1 MKPFNIDEAIQIL
14 ETAPAVLNALLRN
27 LPEGWA
33 DSREGPDTWSP
44 YDIVG
49 HLIHGEK
56 TDWIPRM
63 QMILDEGSSKPFPD
77 FDRRAQFRE
86 SKGKSLSQLL
96 DRFEE
101 LRKKN
106 VGELKRQKL
115 SEADFKKTGLHPDFG
130 EVTLQQLLSTWVVHD
145 LGHLRQIAR
154 VLAKQYKEEIGPW
167 AEFLPVVLE

>member
-1 MKPFNIDEAIQIL
+1 MKSFNINEAIQIL
-14 ETAPAVLNALLRN
+14 ETTPGVLNALLRN

-33 DSREGPDTWSP
+33 DSHEGPDTWSP

-63 QMILDEGSSKPFPD
+63 QMILEEGTAKPFPD
-77 FDRRAQFRE
+77 FDREAQFRD
-86 SKGKSLSQLL
+86 SKGKSLFQLL

-106 VGELKRQKL
+106 VKELKRQQL
-115 SEADFKKTGLHPDFG
+115 TETDFSKTGLHPDFG

-145 LGHLRQIAR
+145 FSHVRQIAR
-154 VLAKQYKEEIGPW
+154 VLAKQYKGEIGPW
-167 AEFLPVVLE
+167 EKYLPVVSE

>member
-1 MKPFNIDEAIQIL
+1 MKSFNIDEAIQIL
-14 ETAPAVLNALLRN
+14 ETTPGVLNALLLN

-56 TDWIPRM
+56 TDWILRM
-63 QMILDEGSSKPFPD
+63 QMILEEGSSKPFPD
-77 FDRRAQFRE
+77 FDRQAQFRE

-106 VGELKRQKL
+106 IGELKRQQL
-115 SEADFKKTGLHPDFG
+115 TESDFGKTGLHPDFG

>member
-1 MKPFNIDEAIQIL
+1 MKPFNIQEAIQIL
-14 ETAPAVLNALLRN
+14 ETTPAVLSALLRN

-33 DSREGPDTWSP
+33 DAREGTDTWSP
-44 YDIVG
+44 FDIVG

-63 QMILDEGSSKPFPD
+63 QIILEYGKSKPFPE
-77 FDRRAQFRE
+77 FDRQAQFRD
-86 SKGKSLSQLL
+86 SKGNSLSQLL
-96 DRFEE
+96 DEFEE

-106 VGELKRQKL
+106 IGELKRQQL
-115 SEADFKKTGLHPDFG
+115 TDDDLGKTGLHPDFG

-154 VLAKQYKEEIGPW
+154 VLAKQYKDEIGPW
-167 AEFLPVVLE
+167 EKYLPVVSE

>member
-1 MKPFNIDEAIQIL
+1 MKPFNINEAIQIL
-14 ETAPAVLNALLRN
+14 ETTPGVLNALLRN

-33 DSREGPDTWSP
+33 DSHEGPDTWSP

-77 FDRRAQFRE
+77 FDREAQFRD
-86 SKGKSLSQLL
+86 SKGKSLFQLL

-106 VGELKRQKL
+106 ISELKRQKL
-115 SEADFKKTGLHPDFG
+115 TEADFSKTGLHPDFG

-167 AEFLPVVLE
+167 AEYLPVVSE

>member
-1 MKPFNIDEAIQIL
+1 MKSFSIQEAIQFL
-14 ETAPAVLNALLRN
+14 ETTPGVLNALLRN

-49 HLIHGEK
+49 HLNHGEK

-63 QMILDEGSSKPFPD
+63 QMILEEGTAKPFPE
-77 FDRRAQFRE
+77 FDRQAQFRD

-96 DRFEE
+96 DQFEE

-106 VGELKRQKL
+106 IGKLKQQEL
-115 SEADFKKTGLHPDFG
+115 SESDFSKTGLHPDLG
-130 EVTLQQLLSTWVVHD
+130 EVTLQQLLATWVVHD

-154 VLAKQYKEEIGPW
+154 VLAKQYKEEIGPL
-167 AEFLPVVLE
+167 AEYLPVVSE

>member
-1 MKPFNIDEAIQIL
+1 MKSFNIDEAIQIL
-14 ETAPAVLNALLRN
+14 ETTPGVLNALLLN

-56 TDWIPRM
+56 TDWILRM
-63 QMILDEGSSKPFPD
+63 QMILEEGSSKPFPD
-77 FDRRAQFRE
+77 FDRQAQFRE

-96 DRFEE
+96 VQFEE

-106 VGELKRQKL
+106 IGELKRQQL
-115 SEADFKKTGLHPDFG
+115 TESDFGKTGHHPDFG

-167 AEFLPVVLE
+167 AEFLPVVNE